1 MAEILETL
9 RVMPENVDVD
19 IEALAEDLKNVK
31 SGRFNSMEKEPI
43 GFGIVAI
50 KASYV
55 VPEKDG
61 ATDALV
67 EEVKRIKG
75 VGEVEV
81 IASNRLL

>member
-9 RVMPENVDVD
+9 KVMPANVDED
-19 IEALAEDLKNVK
+19 IDALAEELKKVK
-31 SGRFNSMEKEPI
+31 SGRFNSLEKEPI

-67 EEVKRIKG
+67 EEVKNIKG

-81 IASNRLL
+81 IASHRLL